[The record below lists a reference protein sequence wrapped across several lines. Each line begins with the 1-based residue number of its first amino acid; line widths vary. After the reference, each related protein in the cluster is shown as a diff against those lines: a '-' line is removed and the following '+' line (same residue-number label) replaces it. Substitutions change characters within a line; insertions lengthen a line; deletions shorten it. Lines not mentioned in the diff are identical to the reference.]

1 MTTAR
6 PRPARGLVTNS
17 ISLLA
22 MNHVTSLIG
31 YVFWIIC
38 ARSVDASVVG
48 ITSTVIGA
56 MTLIGIVSVA
66 GFIPLLP
73 RVLPGASPEERS
85 GLCSTAIVLGV
96 VIPGMAGAVG
106 ALLLPDSVQTAVGTG
121 WLALLLA
128 AGAVGT
134 ALLLV
139 INGALL
145 GARRAELSLVGSVVG
160 ALSRLGA
167 VAAFL
172 PFVVAAVGADGDAAR
187 VILSGWVASQMLN
200 FGLSLL
206 LFVRATPDFRFC
218 PSRIWLSRLRT
229 LVPWD
234 YVATIA
240 VRAPFYIVPIIAA
253 ALFPPD
259 QVGYLFM
266 AAMISTAFFA
276 VNAAVSNALL
286 ADCADRPDRLRAQA
300 RRAVGLIGVLLIP
313 AVVMT
318 CLLAPQILGIF
329 GADYAHY
336 STLLIVGLLSTL
348 PDALVNV
355 AVAVLRVQR
364 RLVAVAVI
372 SVTGAAIGIG
382 LSWILMPHLG
392 IMGAAWAALASP
404 TIVVTALA
412 AMGFFRWLINVRAAA
427 SAARLHARVTE
438 EPAMGIP

>member
-6 PRPARGLVTNS
+6 PRIARGLVSNS
-17 ISLLA
+17 IALLA

-31 YVFWIIC
+31 YVFWVVC
-38 ARSVDASVVG
+38 ARSVDAGVVG

-56 MTLIGIVSVA
+56 MTMVGIVSVA

-73 RVLPGASPEERS
+73 RVLPGASSEDRS
-85 GLCSTAIVLGV
+85 GLCSTAFVGAV
-96 VIPGMAGAVG
+96 VVAGAGGAVG
-106 ALLLPDSVQTAVGTG
+106 GLLLPTSVQSAIGTG
-121 WLALLLA
+121 WLVVLVA

-139 INGALL
+139 INGSLL

-167 VAAFL
+167 VVAFL
-172 PFVVAAVGADGDAAR
+172 PFVVTAVGADTDAAR
-187 VILSGWVASQMLN
+187 VILFGWVASQMLN

-206 LFVRATPDFRFC
+206 FFVRATADFRFR
-218 PSRIWLSRLRT
+218 PSRIWLSRLRH

-240 VRAPFYIVPIIAA
+240 VRAPFYLVPIMAA
-253 ALFPPD
+253 AFFPPD

-276 VNAAVSNALL
+276 VNASVSNALL

-300 RRAVGLIGVLLIP
+300 RRALGLIGLLLIP
-313 AVVMT
+313 AVVIT
-318 CLLAPQILGIF
+318 CLFAPQILGIF
-329 GADYAHY
+329 GADYAQY
-336 STLLIVGLLSTL
+336 STLLVIGLMSTL

-372 SVTGAAIGIG
+372 SVTGASIGIG
-382 LSWILMPHLG
+382 MSWLLMPHLG
-392 IMGAAWAALASP
+392 IMGAAWAALAAP
-404 TIVVTALA
+404 AIVVTGLT
-412 AMGFFRWLINVRAAA
+412 AMGFFRWLIGVRAAA
-427 SAARLHARVTE
+427 SAARLRARVTE
-438 EPAMGIP
+438 EPAMGVP